1 MCGRPHRK
9 TYHKS
14 NLYIPMFGSES
25 PNSLIARDAFFFG
38 SAPSAGSV
46 QSPKHWPHLQPTL
59 IAEEART
66 IAGRILQVGIKV
78 PTNLD

>member
-25 PNSLIARDAFFFG
+25 PNSC
-38 SAPSAGSV
+38 PSWYHHPLLGMPFSSV
-46 QSPKHWPHLQPTL
+46 PRHRLGLYSPPNIGHTCSRP
-59 IAEEART
+59 
-66 IAGRILQVGIKV
+66 
-78 PTNLD
+78 